1 MQDQVASFMARGL
14 KAAYIQGDGGDAVL
28 RGEVQL
34 VYASPETLILE
45 PKWRELL
52 RQTVYQNNV
61 CLAVDEAHLVEKW
74 YVCVD

>member
-1 MQDQVASFMARGL
+1 M
-14 KAAYIQGDGGDAVL
+14 L

-61 CLAVDEAHLVEKW
+61 VCLAVDEAHLVEKW